1 MAMPELQEFCL
12 VGGTALALRFG
23 HRLSV
28 DLDLFGSVEDFQRD
42 IIIRALEN
50 EFGLDFV
57 YEGGGAKWAIFGFIQ
72 NVKVDIVNYPHRTI
86 RAIDVVDGIRLYSNE
101 DIAAMKINAI
111 FGRGKKKDFW
121 DICELLQFFTV
132 AEIIDVHK
140 EKFPSQMLLI
150 SIPQA
155 LTYFSDAEE
164 SENPVSLKEQSWD
177 NVKNFIK
184 KRVRE
189 FLQ

>member
-1 MAMPELQEFCL
+1 
-12 VGGTALALRFG
+12 
-23 HRLSV
+23 
-28 DLDLFGSVEDFQRD
+28 
-42 IIIRALEN
+42 
-50 EFGLDFV
+50 
-57 YEGGGAKWAIFGFIQ
+57 
-72 NVKVDIVNYPHRTI
+72 
-86 RAIDVVDGIRLYSNE
+86 
-101 DIAAMKINAI
+101 MKINAI

-164 SENPVSLKEQSWD
+164 SENPVSLKEQSWET
-177 NVKNFIK
+177 VKNFIK

-189 FLQ
+189 YLQ